1 MTFFDKVTDPT
12 APLHWRGN
20 MQADYF
26 YPNGQAGDKFF
37 KHLKEHDSFLATK
50 CPKCE
55 KVLFPARLYCED
67 CFEEIPEGNWMEVPL
82 TGTVKLYTIAKLN
95 AHGKKLKQP
104 KIMALIHIDK
114 THGSLLGVIKSKN
127 YDMEFTGARVKANL
141 RPKEQR
147 EGTLKD
153 IMNFELI

>member
-1 MTFFDKVTDPT
+1 MTFGEKQTDPT
-12 APLHWRGN
+12 APTHWRGN
-20 MQADYF
+20 MQADYL
-26 YPNGQAGDKFF
+26 YPNGAAGDKFF
-37 KHLKEHDSFLATK
+37 QHLKNNDSFLACTCKK
-50 CPKCE
+50 CNKTFCP
-55 KVLFPARLYCED
+55 PRLYCED
-67 CFEEIPEGNWMEVPL
+67 CFEEIPEANWMEVPL

-127 YDMEFTGARVKANL
+127 YNMEFTGARVKANL

-153 IMNFELI
+153 IMNFELL